1 MIRPRV
7 IVSRVMEA
15 GLVVV
20 GLAVLW
26 VGAPNAWLLIWD
38 VLAAV
43 YVGIWAVR
51 LWRHRREEDP
61 EEWLV
66 EVQGNWAALLS
77 IGLASA
83 IGLVAVVSMIADVDE
98 KFGASAKAVAAA
110 AALLAWFLLHLGFA
124 EQYARTYYALRPD
137 HALSFPGSKQP
148 NLLDFAY
155 FAFTIGVSFAV
166 SDVETHHRDIRAQVL
181 VHSVLGFFYNA
192 AVIGVA
198 VGVVTGGR

>member
-1 MIRPRV
+1 MPWISSTGSGCVGAQSAVSASVRTAYPSHHRKPDPSHRRPR
-7 IVSRVMEA
+7 EA
-15 GLVVV
+15 ED
-20 GLAVLW
+20 
-26 VGAPNAWLLIWD
+26 LL
-38 VLAAV
+38 
-43 YVGIWAVR
+43 
-51 LWRHRREEDP
+51 
-61 EEWLV
+61 
-66 EVQGNWAALLS
+66 
-77 IGLASA
+77 
-83 IGLVAVVSMIADVDE
+83 
-98 KFGASAKAVAAA
+98 KAA

>member
-61 EEWLV
+61 EE
-66 EVQGNWAALLS
+66 
-77 IGLASA
+77 LARRSA
-83 IGLVAVVSMIADVDE
+83 GHIATSAHRCWCIRCSDSSTTPRSSVSR
-98 KFGASAKAVAAA
+98 SA
-110 AALLAWFLLHLGFA
+110 W
-124 EQYARTYYALRPD
+124 
-137 HALSFPGSKQP
+137 
-148 NLLDFAY
+148 
-155 FAFTIGVSFAV
+155 
-166 SDVETHHRDIRAQVL
+166 
-181 VHSVLGFFYNA
+181 
-192 AVIGVA
+192 
-198 VGVVTGGR
+198 

>member
-26 VGAPNAWLLIWD
+26 VGAPNAGLLIWD
-38 VLAAV
+38 VLTAV

-66 EVQGNWAALLS
+66 EVQGTS
-77 IGLASA
+77 RHPRTSA
-83 IGLVAVVSMIADVDE
+83 CA
-98 KFGASAKAVAAA
+98 FGARILLQRRGHRCRGRRGDRRAVTSPTAHASGYGAGQISRRRAAA
-110 AALLAWFLLHLGFA
+110 TALW
-124 EQYARTYYALRPD
+124 RRP
-137 HALSFPGSKQP
+137 AS
-148 NLLDFAY
+148 
-155 FAFTIGVSFAV
+155 
-166 SDVETHHRDIRAQVL
+166 
-181 VHSVLGFFYNA
+181 
-192 AVIGVA
+192 
-198 VGVVTGGR
+198 